1 MTDMTAMT
9 ARGSRMLLKNERLK
23 KSRTR
28 PGAGQMADENK
39 DWVGILKYPKT
50 DKNKDWIEI
59 FKLMAE
65 NFAFEL
71 I

>member
-1 MTDMTAMT
+1 M
-9 ARGSRMLLKNERLK
+9 LKNERLK
-23 KSRTR
+23 KSRPR
-28 PGAGQMADENK
+28 PGAGQKADENK
-39 DWVGILKYPKT
+39 DRVRIFKHPKT
-50 DKNKDWIEI
+50 DKNKDWKKI

>member
-1 MTDMTAMT
+1 
-9 ARGSRMLLKNERLK
+9 MLLKNERLK

-28 PGAGQMADENK
+28 PGAGQKADENK
-39 DWVGILKYPKT
+39 DWKK
-50 DKNKDWIEI
+50 I

>member
-1 MTDMTAMT
+1 
-9 ARGSRMLLKNERLK
+9 MLLKNERLK

-39 DWVGILKYPKT
+39 DWKK
-50 DKNKDWIEI
+50 I
-59 FKLMAE
+59 FKLMAK
-65 NFAFEL
+65 NFANEL